1 MGREGVLRQPY
12 GAWTAGELHALMGM
26 EPGSD
31 EHKAQLQEL
40 QVFLAG
46 LRQELRLF
54 EGGKWVQLQECAF
67 CNDLYI

>member
-1 MGREGVLRQPY
+1 
-12 GAWTAGELHALMGM
+12 MGM